1 MNKRLTDTVATFRD
15 WLYLPEPDPFLAVV
29 ATVVAHRLPGDP
41 VWLALVGSPGCGKTE
56 LLNTVAGLDDVYP
69 ASTLTE
75 GALLSGVPKREARN
89 AKGGLLREIGDSGI
103 LLAKDFGSVLSMNR
117 DTRAAVLAA
126 LREIYDGKWT
136 RHVGTDG
143 GKTLEWAGKLGFLAG
158 VTPAIDSHHGVI
170 GSMGERLVFYRM
182 TVDDEERLA
191 TDALTHLGREQE
203 MRAAIARATRL
214 LLDDVDLHRPAVS
227 LSDEERERLIALA
240 TFAVRCRSA
249 VDRHAYTREIER
261 VDEPEAPGRLVL
273 VLDRLLDALDRIG
286 ADRDEA
292 WRVVTRTAL
301 DSMPTTRRAVVDV
314 LLREP
319 RRWTVNDFADEVGA
333 YAPTTIRRILQ
344 DLAAHG
350 VTESRVVG
358 EHATVLWSASP
369 WARDRW
375 TTAVPETSESLY
387 LSYSE
392 RETKREGSLT
402 AAPETSETSGA
413 GGGTDARS
421 GPRIF

>member
-1 MNKRLTDTVATFRD
+1 MR
-15 WLYLPEPDPFLAVV
+15 P
-29 ATVVAHRLPGDP
+29 
-41 VWLALVGSPGCGKTE
+41 
-56 LLNTVAGLDDVYP
+56 
-69 ASTLTE
+69 
-75 GALLSGVPKREARN
+75 
-89 AKGGLLREIGDSGI
+89 
-103 LLAKDFGSVLSMNR
+103 
-117 DTRAAVLAA
+117 TRS
-126 LREIYDGKWT
+126 RI
-136 RHVGTDG
+136 
-143 GKTLEWAGKLGFLAG
+143 
-158 VTPAIDSHHGVI
+158 S
-170 GSMGERLVFYRM
+170 
-182 TVDDEERLA
+182 DESRRCA
-191 TDALTHLGREQE
+191 P
-203 MRAAIARATRL
+203 AIARATRL

-358 EHATVLWSASP
+358 EPPRRSCGARLPGHVTVRP
-369 WARDRW
+369 PRFPKRQ
-375 TTAVPETSESLY
+375 SLY
-387 LSYSE
+387 ISPTQ
-392 RETKREGSLT
+392 RESQNGKGPSPRLPKRQRPPAREGD
-402 AAPETSETSGA
+402 PI
-413 GGGTDARS
+413 ARS